1 MSPFVLSILKYA
13 LLALVYLF
21 IWRTLRIAARELRPP
36 VPEAGAGAPRA
47 PRPARSRAEA
57 RAPRSLVVRA
67 ADGTRLAARKLDGP
81 VQIGRGPACDLR
93 LEDAYVSN
101 VHARI
106 FPREGGWY
114 VEDLGSTN
122 GTFVNE
128 ERIAAPAPVRAGD
141 RVRVGTTLIELR
153 R

>member
-21 IWRTLRIAARELRPP
+21 IWRALRIVARDLRVPA
-36 VPEAGAGAPRA
+36 PEAGAKRPGRPRTE
-47 PRPARSRAEA
+47 P

-67 ADGTRLAARKLDGP
+67 ADGRRVAARKLDGP

-106 FPREGGWY
+106 FPRGDGWY

-128 ERIAAPAPVRAGD
+128 ERITAPAPVRVGD

>member
-1 MSPFVLSILKYA
+1 MSPFVLSVLKYA

-21 IWRTLRIAARELRPP
+21 IWRALRIVARELRAPA
-36 VPEAGAGAPRA
+36 PEAGGARA
-47 PRPARSRAEA
+47 ARPRPEP

-67 ADGTRLAARKLDGP
+67 ADGKRLAARKLDGP
-81 VQIGRGPACDLR
+81 IQIGRGPACDLR
-93 LEDAYVSN
+93 VEDAYVSN

>member
-21 IWRTLRIAARELRPP
+21 IWRALRIVARELRAP
-36 VPEAGAGAPRA
+36 VPEAGPS
-47 PRPARSRAEA
+47 RPARPRPES

-67 ADGTRLAARKLDGP
+67 ADGRRLAARKLDGP

>member
-1 MSPFVLSILKYA
+1 VSPFVLSVLKYA

-21 IWRTLRIAARELRPP
+21 IWRALRIAARELR
-36 VPEAGAGAPRA
+36 APA
-47 PRPARSRAEA
+47 PGTGPSPPARARPGP
-57 RAPRSLVVRA
+57 RAPRSLVVRG
-67 ADGTRLAARKLDGP
+67 ADGRRLAARKLDGP

-106 FPREGGWY
+106 FPRGDGWY

>member
-1 MSPFVLSILKYA
+1 MSPFVLSVLKYA

-21 IWRTLRIAARELRPP
+21 IWRALRIVARELRAPA
-36 VPEAGAGAPRA
+36 PEGA
-47 PRPARSRAEA
+47 PARSAPR
-57 RAPRSLVVRA
+57 RPQPPPPRSLVVLR
-67 ADGTRLAARKLDGP
+67 ADGKRLAARKLDGP
-81 VQIGRGPACDLR
+81 LQIGRGATCDLR
-93 LEDAYVSN
+93 LEDVYVSN

-106 FPREGGWY
+106 FPREGCWY

-141 RVRVGTTLIELR
+141 RVRVGTTVIELR

>member
-1 MSPFVLSILKYA
+1 MSPFVLSVLKYA

-21 IWRTLRIAARELRPP
+21 IWRALRIVARELRAPA
-36 VPEAGAGAPRA
+36 PEPGGAG
-47 PRPARSRAEA
+47 PARARPEP
-57 RAPRSLVVRA
+57 RAPRSLVVRT
-67 ADGTRLAARKLDGP
+67 ADGKRLAARKLDGP
-81 VQIGRGPACDLR
+81 IQIGRGPACDLR
-93 LEDAYVSN
+93 VEDAYVSN